1 MFRGIS
7 FLGCGSNIMLTD
19 KLITKSKEMDIFQ
32 VNISHWLIIRLLWR
46 LHQFTFTLTTF
57 YRIYSLHPWYLVLL
71 IKNNTWYY
79 LKYCV
84 YSIYEKQHLVS
95 ISISLITTEDEEVS
109 LSQLHSSWSC
119 TLSLFFFTAS
129 CNVFNL
135 QSLIYLILTVLIR
148 KPCPTQNCC
157 FPSIMSNG

>member
-1 MFRGIS
+1 MPYDVLSEPLDSIAYYFIWFFFFTVFMSEINLLFRGIS

-46 LHQFTFTLTTF
+46 LYQFTFTLTTF

-119 TLSLFFFTAS
+119 TLSLFFF
-129 CNVFNL
+129 
-135 QSLIYLILTVLIR
+135 YRIL
-148 KPCPTQNCC
+148 
-157 FPSIMSNG
+157 